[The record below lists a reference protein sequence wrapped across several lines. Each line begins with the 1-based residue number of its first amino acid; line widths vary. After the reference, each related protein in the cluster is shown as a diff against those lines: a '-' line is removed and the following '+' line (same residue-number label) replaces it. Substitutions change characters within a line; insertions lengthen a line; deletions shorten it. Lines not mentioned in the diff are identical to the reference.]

1 MMNQVF
7 KIYLMSMEGWF
18 NFVISVPG
26 LIKMFCFVFIAYL
39 IVMVFDYRR
48 IKKIPMD
55 EALKNV
61 E

>member
-1 MMNQVF
+1 
-7 KIYLMSMEGWF
+7 MSMEGWF
-18 NFVISVPG
+18 DFIITPLGFV
-26 LIKMFCFVFIAYL
+26 KMFLFVFIAYL

-48 IKKIPMD
+48 IKRIPMD